1 MPDATTAAQFVL
13 KALNQEGIR
22 HVFMVPGGLIDE
34 FMYAFGDATGV
45 TAIVA
50 AHETGAGFMA
60 DGYARA
66 SGRFG
71 VCMGI
76 GGPGVANLVPAIA
89 SAYADESPILVLG
102 GEVPSDW
109 EARGAFQD
117 GSAADVEMMQPITAF
132 SKEVPVATALPRHL
146 NVALRTMVGA
156 VPQPVFLSLP
166 QQIQKQP
173 VTEAYRPLRYWVDAP
188 PRVLDHD
195 QVSLGILDRVS
206 RIAILAGNGT
216 VRSGAAEELKKVA
229 ELFQIPVATTLRA
242 KGVFPEDHPL
252 SLGVFGYGGTRHSTL
267 AIAPKTDPD
276 YTPLNVPP
284 AELLQAELLLILGS
298 GLNQRDTMFW
308 SPQLPKYSVQV
319 DIDAAA
325 FGRNYPVSA
334 DPQSDYPE
342 RTAVLADVREFL
354 RWLLEQKPLMNG
366 VPARQKWSGGISLGP
381 RYYDKDNMRSE
392 AVPIH
397 PARVVT
403 ELGDAA
409 PRDCMLLVDSG
420 TYRVFGAHYWRSF
433 APRQYL
439 TATTLAPM
447 GWAIAAAVG
456 AKLAMKDVGITDAEK
471 NRPCAV
477 ITGDGCMLMHGNEI
491 QTAAR
496 YGLGIIYVVINNG
509 AHGNI
514 YLGVKQNPAAAAL
527 TLLPTHNWAQY
538 AQALGCDGV
547 VVDKP
552 GDLAAAFQKAF
563 AQPLTKPLVIDV
575 RCDREASTP
584 IGPWKRARQASLD

>member
-1 MPDATTAAQFVL
+1 MPDAPTAAQFVL
-13 KALNQEGIR
+13 KALKQEGIG

-34 FMYAFGDATGV
+34 FMTAFQGAGV

-50 AHETGAGFMA
+50 AHEAGAGFMA

-71 VCMGI
+71 VCLAI

-117 GSAADVEMMQPITAF
+117 GSATDVEIMRPITAYAR
-132 SKEVPVATALPRHL
+132 EVPVATAVPRHL
-146 NVALRTMVGA
+146 TLALRTMEGA
-156 VPQPVFLSLP
+156 VPKPVFLSLP

-173 VTEAYRPLRYWVDAP
+173 VTEAYRPLRYWVDGP
-188 PRVLDHD
+188 PRVLDRD
-195 QVSLGILDRVS
+195 QRSLGIMSRVNK
-206 RIAILAGNGT
+206 IAILAGNGA
-216 VRSGAAEELKKVA
+216 VRSGAAEDLKKVA
-229 ELFQIPVATTLRA
+229 ELFHIPVATTLRA

-267 AIAPKTDPD
+267 AITPQNDP
-276 YTPLNVPP
+276 LFPP
-284 AELLQAELLLILGS
+284 PVGAGPTAADFRADLLLILGS

-308 SPQLPKYSVQV
+308 SPELPKYSVQV
-319 DIDAAA
+319 DIDAAT
-325 FGRNYPVSA
+325 FGRNYPVLPDSQ
-334 DPQSDYPE
+334 DDYPE
-342 RTAVLADVREFL
+342 RTAVLSDVREFL
-354 RWLLEQKPLMNG
+354 RWMHDDPFANVELKKT
-366 VPARQKWSGGISLGP
+366 VPVRQKWLPGISSQS
-381 RYYDKDNMRSE
+381 RYYDIDNTRSA

-397 PARVVT
+397 PARVVA
-403 ELGDAA
+403 ELRAAA
-409 PRDCMLLVDSG
+409 PRDCMLLGDSG
-420 TYRVFGAHYWRSF
+420 AHRVFAAHYWRSF
-433 APRQYL
+433 APRQYF

-456 AKLAMKDVGITDAEK
+456 AKLA
-471 NRPCAV
+471 NPSHPCAV
-477 ITGDGCMLMHGNEI
+477 ITGDGCMLMHGAEI

-496 YGLGIIYVVINNG
+496 YGLGIIFVVINNS

-538 AQALGCDGV
+538 AQALGADGV

-552 GDLAAAFQKAF
+552 GDLAAAFQAAF
-563 AQPLTKPLVIDV
+563 ARPSSPAKPLVIDV
-575 RCDREASTP
+575 RCDRDAATP

>member
-1 MPDATTAAQFVL
+1 MPDAPTAAQFVL
-13 KALNQEGIR
+13 KALKQEGIG

-34 FMYAFGDATGV
+34 FMTAFQGAGV

-50 AHETGAGFMA
+50 AHEAGAGFMA

-71 VCMGI
+71 VCMAI

-117 GSAADVEMMQPITAF
+117 GSATDVEIMRPITAYA
-132 SKEVPVATALPRHL
+132 KEVPVATAVPRHL
-146 NVALRTMVGA
+146 TLALRTMEGA
-156 VPQPVFLSLP
+156 VPKPVFLSLP

-188 PRVLDHD
+188 PRVLDLE
-195 QVSLGILDRVS
+195 QKSLGIMSRVNK
-206 RIAILAGNGT
+206 IAILAGNGA
-216 VRSGAAEELKKVA
+216 VRSGAAEDLKKVSEA
-229 ELFQIPVATTLRA
+229 FHIPVATTLRA
-242 KGVFPEDHPL
+242 KGIFPEDHPL

-267 AIAPKTDPD
+267 AITPQYDPLFSSPMGAGLTAAD
-276 YTPLNVPP
+276 FR
-284 AELLQAELLLILGS
+284 ADLLLILGS

-325 FGRNYPVSA
+325 FGRNYPVSP

-342 RTAVLADVREFL
+342 RTAVLADVREYL
-354 RWLLEQKPLMNG
+354 RWLHSFSELG
-366 VPARQKWSGGISLGP
+366 TVAAARDMWLAGIALQS
-381 RYYDKDNMRSE
+381 RYYDLDNTRSA

-397 PARVVT
+397 PARVVA
-403 ELGDAA
+403 ELRAAA

-420 TYRVFGAHYWRSF
+420 AHRVFAAHYWRSF
-433 APRQYL
+433 APRQYF

-456 AKLAMKDVGITDAEK
+456 AKLA
-471 NRPCAV
+471 NPSHPCAV
-477 ITGDGCMLMHGNEI
+477 ITGDGCMLMHGAEI

-527 TLLPTHNWAQY
+527 TLLPTHDWAKF
-538 AQALGCDGV
+538 AQALGADGI

-552 GDLAAAFQKAF
+552 GDLAAAFQAAF
-563 AQPLTKPLVIDV
+563 ARPASAKPLVIDV
-575 RCDREASTP
+575 RCDREAATP
-584 IGPWKRARQASLD
+584 VGPWKRARQASLE